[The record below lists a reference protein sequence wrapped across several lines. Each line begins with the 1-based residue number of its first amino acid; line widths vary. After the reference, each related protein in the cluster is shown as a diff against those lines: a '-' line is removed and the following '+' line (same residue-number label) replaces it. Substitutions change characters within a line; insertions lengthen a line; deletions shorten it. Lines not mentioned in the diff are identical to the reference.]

1 MPPANN
7 IHAIL
12 GTDEGRVKEA
22 ALKLSQKLCPPDAG
36 DFGLETI
43 SGQADNTD
51 HAIQIVGSTIEALQ
65 TLPFFGGEKVV
76 WLQGANFF
84 GDSQTGKSQG
94 TLEATDSLI
103 AILES
108 GIPSDVQFILSASE
122 IDKRRSFYKKLNKLT
137 KITIFDKVD
146 ISRAGW
152 ETQVMGDV
160 NQRARQMGL
169 SFAPGASEQFV
180 LNVGADT
187 RQLNSEMEKLSIYVG
202 DRPANIEDVRAVV
215 ASTHAGVIWE
225 IGDALTTR
233 NLPRTLQLIETQ
245 LRRGENAI
253 GLLLAAIVPR
263 IRQLLY
269 TRDLL
274 ERHRLPTGS
283 YKAFEAAINRLPAS
297 ETLHF
302 PRKKDGNISCYP
314 HFLSVQACRNF
325 TVSELKGALE
335 ECLNANLRLIST
347 QLDPTTI
354 LSQLVTRILI
364 KKAYSRSAA

>member
-1 MPPANN
+1 MPTANN

-22 ALKLSQKLCPPDAG
+22 ALVLSKKIAPADAG
-36 DFGLETI
+36 DFGLEII

-51 HAIQIVGSTIEALQ
+51 HATQIVGNTVEALQ
-65 TLPFFGGEKVV
+65 TLPFFGGEKVI

-94 TLEATDSLI
+94 TLEATDNLMEL
-103 AILES
+103 LER

-146 ISRAGW
+146 ISRDGW
-152 ETQVMGDV
+152 ERQVGGDV
-160 NQRARQMGL
+160 NRRAQQIGL
-169 SFAPGASEQFV
+169 YFAPGASEQFV

-187 RQLNSEMEKLSIYVG
+187 RQLNSEMEKLSLYVG
-202 DRPANIEDVRAVV
+202 DRPATVEDVRTVV

-225 IGDALTTR
+225 IGDALTRR
-233 NLPRTLQLIETQ
+233 NLPRTLQLIDTQ

-269 TRDLL
+269 IRDLL
-274 ERHRLPTGS
+274 DRHRLPTGN
-283 YKAFEAAINRLPAS
+283 YKSFEGAINNLPAS

-325 TVSELKGALE
+325 TVSELKGALN
-335 ECLNANLRLIST
+335 ECLNANLRLISSP
-347 QLDPTTI
+347 LDPATV
-354 LSQLVTRILI
+354 LSQLVTRILM
-364 KKAYSRSAA
+364 KEDRSRAFV

>member
-22 ALKLSQKLCPPDAG
+22 ALNLSKKLAPVDAG
-36 DFGLETI
+36 DFGLEI
-43 SGQADNTD
+43 VSGQADNTD
-51 HAIQIVGSTIEALQ
+51 HAIQIVGSTVEALQ

-94 TLEATDSLI
+94 TLEATDNLM
-103 AILES
+103 AVLES
-108 GIPSDVQFILSASE
+108 GVPSDVQFILSASE

-146 ISRAGW
+146 ISRDGW
-152 ETQVMGDV
+152 ERQVGGDV
-160 NQRARQMGL
+160 NRRAQQMGL

-202 DRPANIEDVRAVV
+202 DRPANIDDVRKVV

-233 NLPRTLQLIETQ
+233 NLPRTLQLIDTQ

-269 TRDLL
+269 IRDLL
-274 ERHRLPTGS
+274 ERHSLNTRN
-283 YKAFEAAINRLPAS
+283 YKSFEADINNLPAS

-325 TVSELKGALE
+325 SVSELKDALE
-335 ECLNANLRLIST
+335 ECLKANLRLISSP
-347 QLDPTTI
+347 LDPATV
-354 LSQLVTRILI
+354 LSQLVTRILMN
-364 KKAYSRSAA
+364 KDRSRSAA

>member
-1 MPPANN
+1 MPSANN

-22 ALKLSQKLCPPDAG
+22 ALRLSKKLSPPDAG

-43 SGQADNTD
+43 AGQADNTD

-76 WLQGANFF
+76 WLQGANFL

-94 TLEATDSLI
+94 TLEATENLMD
-103 AILES
+103 ILEAGVS
-108 GIPSDVQFILSASE
+108 PDVQFILSASE

-137 KITIFDKVD
+137 KVTIFDKVD

-152 ETQVMGDV
+152 ETQVMDDV
-160 NQRARQMGL
+160 NQRARQMNL

-202 DRPANIEDVRAVV
+202 DRPATIEDVRTVV

-225 IGDALTTR
+225 IGDALSRR
-233 NLPRTLQLIETQ
+233 NLPLTLQLIDIQ

-253 GLLLAAIVPR
+253 GLLLAAIVPKV
-263 IRQLLY
+263 RQLLY
-269 TRDLL
+269 IRDLL
-274 ERHRLPTGS
+274 ERHRLPTGGF
-283 YKAFEAAINRLPAS
+283 KAFEGALNSLPSS
-297 ETLHF
+297 ETRHF

-325 TVSELKGALE
+325 TVPELKNALE
-335 ECLNANLRLIST
+335 ECLHANLRLIST
-347 QLDPTTI
+347 PLDPTTI
-354 LSQLVTRILI
+354 LSQLVTRILM
-364 KKAYSRSAA
+364 KKTQSRSAA